1 LLSGAF
7 IHTPSTKSA
16 ILKLIQ
22 GGDEIKS
29 IKAIIF
35 DSGNTLNKPVSGN
48 WFIPLNFFELVDTSQ
63 LILDS
68 VEFKEAMHIA
78 YKFLMDNHCVKT
90 EEEEFLQFREFYSIL
105 FTKCNYTYNDD
116 LITALARD
124 NVYNDQ
130 KFMFFD
136 DVEST
141 IKELHNKFK
150 LGIISDTWPS
160 LERVFINKGF
170 REYFTSFVMS
180 SVYGVCKNNKRLFE
194 IAIKELD
201 IKPFEALFIDD
212 SDRNLDVAKE
222 VGLIPIKIDRNKE
235 YYPQSNHAVI
245 KTLTDLFKYL

>member
-1 LLSGAF
+1 
-7 IHTPSTKSA
+7 
-16 ILKLIQ
+16 
-22 GGDEIKS
+22 
-29 IKAIIF
+29 
-35 DSGNTLNKPVSGN
+35 
-48 WFIPLNFFELVDTSQ
+48 
-63 LILDS
+63 LDS

-78 YKFLMDNHCVKT
+78 YKFLMDNHYVKT

-105 FTKCNYTYNDD
+105 LTECNYPYINDN
-116 LITALARD
+116 LMTALARN

-141 IKELHNKFK
+141 IRELHNKFK

-170 REYFTSFVMS
+170 RDYFTSFVMS

-222 VGLIPIKIDRNKE
+222 AGLIPIKIDRNKE
-235 YYPQSNHAVI
+235 SYSQSNHTVI